1 MQKMK
6 SAKNNYDI
14 KSMTKIGRQY
24 FLVVKNNRAK

>member
-14 KSMTKIGRQY
+14 KSMP
-24 FLVVKNNRAK
+24 KNSQIIFSGGKK